1 LSGGGEGF
9 SLSGD
14 FDDEGFEV
22 ELGLGFSLSGVSE
35 GLLELFSDFT
45 EFADDV
51 VELFGGEGGGNLHKG
66 EDGVGLSDFV
76 ELGEGGEDFS
86 VGLDGAEFADDD
98 VDGIDD
104 LGGFVVEFLEFLSI
118 FRSLLGEFSLLL
130 VEDIELDSLVLDF
143 DLEFL
148 DLGGEGGDFGGGLL
162 DLVGSEVD
170 SSVVL
175 EDLGLA
181 VNFVSSVLLV
191 SLLLVQNEVLSQ
203 LLEHLGNVGKRGL
216 VVQLEGDGVEQFSS
230 QFVVF
235 HGLELGEEHL
245 VGVRVSLDEDGLS

>member
-1 LSGGGEGF
+1 
-9 SLSGD
+9 LSGD
-14 FDDEGFEV
+14 LNDEGFKV
-22 ELGLGFSLSGVSE
+22 KLGLGFSLSGIGE

-45 EFADDV
+45 ELADDV
-51 VELFGGEGGGNLHKG
+51 VELFSGESGGNLHEG
-66 EDGVGLSDFV
+66 EDGVGLADFV
-76 ELGEGGEDFS
+76 ELGEGGKDFS

-98 VDGIDD
+98 IDGIND

-118 FRSLLGEFSLLL
+118 LGSLLSEFSLLF

-148 DLGGEGGDFGGGLL
+148 NLGGEGGDFGGGFL
-162 DLVGSEVD
+162 DFVGSEVD

-175 EDLGLA
+175 EDLSLA

-191 SLLLVQNEVLSQ
+191 SLLLVQNEVFSQ
-203 LLEHLGNVGKRGL
+203 LLEHLGDVRKGGL
-216 VVQLEGDGVEQFSS
+216 VVQLECDGVEQFSS

-245 VGVRVSLDEDGLS
+245 VGVRVSLNKDCLS